1 MTLFY
6 LGVILL
12 AGLLMGKLT
21 KLVKLPNVTAYL
33 VAGLLIGPS
42 VANIIPGDVL
52 DNLSILSEIA
62 LGFIAFTIGTQFQ
75 FSYFKKVGSRPIV
88 IAIFES
94 LFAVIFVFAGLLV
107 YGLIKGD
114 PEAVPFAL
122 VLSAIAAATAP
133 AATIMVI
140 KQYKAKGEVTK
151 TLMSV
156 VALDDAVA
164 LIIFGVN
171 VAIANSI
178 ENNDSNMFLTILKPF
193 GEVFISL
200 GIGFVFGIVLTLLL
214 KWYTGR
220 GNRLSVILAII
231 LITCSLSYIVT
242 DIIHLNLSISTLL
255 ACMMIGAV
263 FTNTTPNDTTNK
275 ILELVDRFTP
285 PILIMFFVISGAN
298 LKLNVLITVGVI
310 GVLYVVLRVVGKI
323 TGAWF
328 GATITKSPKEV
339 KKYLGPTLIP
349 QAGVAIGLTIV
360 AGNVVPQYSQV
371 ITAVVLC
378 GTLIYELIG
387 PVITKI
393 SLIKAGEIT
402 EENKRSKKEKVKE
415 AK

>member
-6 LGVILL
+6 LGIILL

-33 VAGLLIGPS
+33 VAGLIIGPS
-42 VANIIPGDVL
+42 VSKLIPSDVL
-52 DNLSILSEIA
+52 DNFGIISEIA

-94 LFAVIFVFAGLLV
+94 LFAVIMVFIGLLV
-107 YGLIKGD
+107 YGLVKGD
-114 PEAVPFAL
+114 SEAVPFAL

-164 LIIFGVN
+164 LIIFGIN
-171 VAIANSI
+171 VAIANSL
-178 ENNDSNMFLTILKPF
+178 ESNDTNVVLTILKPF

-200 GIGFVFGIVLTLLL
+200 GVGFVLGLILTLLL

-220 GNRLSVILAII
+220 GNRISVIFAII
-231 LITCSLSYIVT
+231 LITCSLTYIVT
-242 DIIHLNLSISTLL
+242 DIMHINLSISTLL

-263 FTNTTPNDTTNK
+263 FTNTTQNDTISK

-285 PILIMFFVISGAN
+285 PLLIMFFVLSGAN
-298 LKLNVLITVGVI
+298 LKLNVLLTVGII
-310 GVLYVVLRVVGKI
+310 GVIYVLLRVVGKMS
-323 TGAWF
+323 GAWF
-328 GATITKSPKEV
+328 GAVITKSPKEV
-339 KKYLGPTLIP
+339 RKYLGPTLIP

-360 AGNVVPQYSQV
+360 AGNVVPQYAEE
-371 ITAVVLC
+371 ITAVVLSA
-378 GTLIYELIG
+378 TLIYELLG

-393 SLIKAGEIT
+393 SLIKAGEIA
-402 EENKRSKKEKVKE
+402 EENKKPKRLKEHE
-415 AK
+415 